1 MWAKTNKILEDTTFI
16 FGDGFGFDLETRGC
30 YGTTVVHVPL
40 VESIRV
46 HQKLHVA
53 VGDPK
58 SSWDAHFWNFGMGNK
73 LFYQTFSGVTGLTAL
88 CFPRKVSIN

>member
-1 MWAKTNKILEDTTFI
+1 MGLGLTLKRE
-16 FGDGFGFDLETRGC
+16 
-30 YGTTVVHVPL
+30 VVTEQLCIHVPL

-58 SSWDAHFWNFGMGNK
+58 SSWDAHLWNFGMGNK

-88 CFPRKVSIN
+88 CFLRKVSIN